1 MLEFFRILG
10 LVLACV
16 GFILS
21 VVIFIKY
28 KIPKAVAYFTG
39 SENRRIKE
47 YQKRQKEYI
56 KSNKVSSALKN
67 SGNVFSDYSTEA
79 LDTDDSFA
87 TALLYA
93 ESTTMLLDDGETEIL
108 E

>member
-1 MLEFFRILG
+1 MLEFIRILG
-10 LVLACV
+10 IVLACT

-21 VVIFIKY
+21 IVVFIKY

-56 KSNKVSSALKN
+56 KGNNVSSALKK
-67 SGNVFSDYSTEA
+67 SGNVFSDDATET
-79 LDTDDSFA
+79 LDTDDSFV

-93 ESTTMLLDDGETEIL
+93 ESTTMLLDDSETEIL